1 MRRNLYK
8 IIVAALL
15 IALFYAVKI
24 YRSPAPFL
32 TSVTSPKQSEGGL
45 KIHFLDV
52 GQGDATLIQTPENKL
67 ILVDGGPDG
76 KVLMSRLSPFF
87 LFGECKLEAIILTHP
102 DSDHEAGLLEALKR
116 CQVNQVFANTTNCT
130 LFNCQQFNAL
140 NAHVT
145 SIYQND
151 RYEIGTLG
159 ITVLNPPRTQNLND
173 NDTNSDSVVTELEF
187 GQARV
192 LLTGD
197 ATIQNLKNIPEESIT
212 ILKVPHHGSVNNFD
226 PTLWEEIRPQLA
238 VVSVGKNNYGQPSP
252 KVLGEATI
260 LGTKVLRT
268 DEVGDVNVDL
278 GIDGNWVL
286 E

>member
-1 MRRNLYK
+1 MYK
-8 IIVAALL
+8 VAFATLL
-15 IALFYAVKI
+15 ITLFYAVKI
-24 YRSPAPFL
+24 YQKPSLLPKLPPTTQ
-32 TSVTSPKQSEGGL
+32 TSITRPLS
-45 KIHFLDV
+45 IHFLNV

-140 NAHVT
+140 SVKVT

-151 RYEIGTLG
+151 RYEIGMLV

-173 NDTNSDSVVTELEF
+173 NDTNSDSVVTELTF
-187 GQARV
+187 GSSHV

-197 ATIQNLKNIPEESIT
+197 ATIKNLKNIPLGSIT

-226 PTLWEEIRPQLA
+226 PALWEEIRPQLA

-260 LGTKVLRT
+260 LGTKILRT
-268 DEVGDVNVDL
+268 DEQGNIDVSL
-278 GIDGNWVL
+278 RLDGSWSL